1 MRRLGLV
8 VAVLAAI
15 AAIATVVTRLA
26 SSNDRSSPTTTVAA
40 PTPTG
45 AGAQTSLPPTGLPA
59 AVDVAGAQQA
69 AMVAVGLTD
78 EVVTAGF
85 ISRRDVIAGFTTN
98 AFGPRLADQTSEQI
112 NALLVELGARDVD
125 VADLVAVEQP
135 LGSTATATAEGVR
148 VEVWSVLVIAVPG
161 TGPGRQAWR
170 TVTVDM
176 VDVDGRWLV
185 DSWTST
191 PGPTP
196 ALPTEVSLDAAEV
209 IADRID
215 SYVLVGG

>member
-1 MRRLGLV
+1 M
-8 VAVLAAI
+8 
-15 AAIATVVTRLA
+15 
-26 SSNDRSSPTTTVAA
+26 
-40 PTPTG
+40 
-45 AGAQTSLPPTGLPA
+45 
-59 AVDVAGAQQA
+59 DVAGAQQA

-85 ISRRDVIAGFTTN
+85 ISRRDVIAGFTTA
-98 AFGPRLADQTSEQI
+98 AFGPRLADQTAEQV
-112 NALLVELGARDVD
+112 NALLVELGARDAD
-125 VADLVAVEQP
+125 VAGLVAVEQP
-135 LGSTATATAEGVR
+135 LGSTATVTAEGVR